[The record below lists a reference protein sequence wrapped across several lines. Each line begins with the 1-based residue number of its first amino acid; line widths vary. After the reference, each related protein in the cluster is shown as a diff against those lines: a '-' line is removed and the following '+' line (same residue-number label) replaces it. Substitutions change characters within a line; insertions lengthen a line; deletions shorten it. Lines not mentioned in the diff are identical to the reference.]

1 MYGMR
6 IGELARLAGINPR
19 TLRYYERIGLLAPS
33 SHTEAGYRIYT
44 PEDAE
49 RLAFIRR
56 AQSVG
61 LSLAEIAD
69 IIALH
74 DTGTVP
80 CRHVCAL
87 AESKVTEIDARIAEL
102 QQLRADLVRL
112 GQAALEAETD
122 CARGTS
128 TCVAFDEPTQP
139 PP

>member
-6 IGELARLAGINPR
+6 IGELARLASVNPR
-19 TLRYYERIGLLAPS
+19 TLRYYERVGLLAPS
-33 SHTEAGYRIYT
+33 SRTEAGYRVYT
-44 PEDAE
+44 PADAD

-61 LSLAEIAD
+61 LSLAEIGEV
-69 IIALH
+69 IALR

-87 AESKVTEIDARIAEL
+87 AESKVSEIDARVAEL
-102 QQLRADLVRL
+102 QQLKSDLLRL
-112 GQAALEAETD
+112 AEATREAETA
-122 CARGTS
+122 CARGS
-128 TCVAFDEPTQP
+128 SICVAFEESTQP